1 MISTWGS
8 RSRNDL
14 FTKSFQKLVFLAVI
28 VSCTACAQ
36 TGVRPLAQT
45 AEKSL
50 PLPMRILIYSV
61 TADESEVA
69 EYQGIMR
76 QQPAQRDP
84 LERRREIA
92 KNVSQAITEQ
102 LVQGLRQF
110 GFRVERVE
118 RHIAANDNDLIVDG
132 RFISVDE
139 GNPLRRWVVG
149 FGSGAARVDTRVQL
163 LRGNQRRLLLEFATQ
178 SDSGKLPG
186 AVATLLASIAAPVGV
201 GLTLTAAS
209 GVNAGLT
216 ANSTEVSRM
225 AAASAD
231 QAVRYLGDFFAKQGW
246 INGNQ
251 VKPPRF
257 AY

>member
-1 MISTWGS
+1 M
-8 RSRNDL
+8 
-14 FTKSFQKLVFLAVI
+14 
-28 VSCTACAQ
+28 
-36 TGVRPLAQT
+36 
-45 AEKSL
+45 
-50 PLPMRILIYSV
+50 
-61 TADESEVA
+61 A

-76 QQPAQRDP
+76 QQPSQRDP
-84 LERRREIA
+84 VERRREVA
-92 KNVSQAITEQ
+92 KKVSEAITAQ
-102 LVQGLRQF
+102 LTLGLRQLGF
-110 GFRVERVE
+110 GVERVE
-118 RHIAANDNDLIVDG
+118 RQTVANDNDLIVDG

-149 FGSGAARVDTRVQL
+149 FGSGAARVDTRVRL
-163 LRGNQRRLLLEFATQ
+163 LRGNQHRLLLEFATQ

-186 AVATLLASIAAPVGV
+186 AVATLLAGIAAPVGV
-201 GLTLTAAS
+201 GVTLTAAS

-231 QAVRYLGDFFAKQGW
+231 QAVRYLSDFFAKQGW

-251 VKPPRF
+251 VNPPRF

>member
-1 MISTWGS
+1 MYSTWRS

-28 VSCTACAQ
+28 VSSTACAQ
-36 TGVRPLAQT
+36 TNVRPLART
-45 AEKSL
+45 AEKGL

-61 TADESEVA
+61 TADESKVA

-76 QQPAQRDP
+76 QQPSQRDP

-92 KNVSQAITEQ
+92 KNASEAITEQ
-102 LVQGLRQF
+102 LVQGLRPF

-118 RHIAANDNDLIVDG
+118 RHIAANDDDLIVDG

-149 FGSGAARVDTRVQL
+149 FGSGAARVDTRVRL
-163 LRGNQRRLLLEFATQ
+163 LRGKQRRLLLEFATQ

-186 AVATLLASIAAPVGV
+186 AVATLLASIATPVGV
-201 GLTLTAAS
+201 GLMLTAAS

-216 ANSTEVSRM
+216 TNSTEVSRM

-231 QAVRYLGDFFAKQGW
+231 QAVRYLGDFFAQQDW

-251 VKPPRF
+251 VNPPRF